1 MQTSKIWGLVA
12 AAALGASCAPGAKE
26 DTADTAETATVQ
38 SAINSSASCFN
49 TAAASTFLGG
59 GTVLTP
65 DNYNPS
71 TCPRAYMIELR
82 NYSTA
87 YSAGAYATWAG
98 ATATNQAD
106 CESSVL
112 NAYVWK
118 SDGTFLRSFRKYSQ
132 WAPDIRGVNRC
143 IMPSI
148 HLDYM
153 VPGFKWGGS
162 YKIALQ
168 AGNATAYQKI
178 SFATVKSTTPAT
190 ALTWISSMV
199 TKLNA
204 TTGGAIHPAVQ
215 AVFNKKG
222 TTAIA
227 RMCRATQLDRA
238 FSQYVNAAIIR
249 AGASPQTATDR
260 DAGLSSIYTALCTSS
275 GTVDGLQNGLK
286 QWGSSIT
293 LARDGIRSLIPGMSG
308 SDAATALESV
318 TQQALGK
325 LIANC
330 GLKQDTLLSFL
341 YDGTLPA
348 GKTADNLL
356 LGSCSGTPLQ
366 VAANLGEGQN
376 FTSDTLTA
384 ARDRYLK
391 CLNDD
396 FGQQRCND
404 PRADDA
410 PVDDNNPVAPDS
422 SESTCT
428 QFSADGPDGSLI
440 CTDPQVNQLEQIEA
454 ALAGTGIVISEDE
467 AQQILYDSQ
476 VAHDTAL
483 AARAAGYADN
493 VLTVTGLGTLGT
505 GTAAKI
511 EFGSAVTTGA
521 LTTAA
526 AVLGYVTSAAKFVSW
541 GCKNYPEQCGAAI
554 RRSADYAH
562 CDPMGF
568 CYGPEGVRKP
578 SGSNK
583 MCAPDFDTGGAGWYQ
598 TDGKPSASRQLT
610 QDDRIN
616 HCTCELLDAKYS
628 GRASSLKAS
637 VGCPSAEE
645 KFREDCI
652 AQPDPRSLPNPDA
665 SPVKPECLNALSPPT
680 NLVTR
685 QTRIC
690 NAVLCG
696 SGEMRMTYLDGTCGC
711 VAVFNDPA
719 QGIPC
724 TNGLFSMC
732 TGEDPNSNT
741 CGCPPLNPGP
751 IGNDPLCQYIPN
763 NTNWPGLL
771 SGFSVV
777 NRADVFPS
785 VIGSQQFAMVKPNK
799 SLVGPTIFTRSL
811 TKVPAASTSN
821 PPKLRVSA
829 LISKKPP
836 TGGNIDLQ
844 IYITSRGTPS
854 GTMPLTHDFAGQVRL
869 NNLTAGA
876 ATQVDIPLF
885 VGSSQATMLSRG
897 FSGKSLNIEYT
908 LQAPSGYAR
917 YIGIGAQDFVGAS
930 TARPSTDT
938 AAICLPPTP
947 TDPIGPVLIPN
958 PLAPLATPASPGT
971 FTLSNGNLTQL
982 TDRVPVLRTIT
993 QP

>member
-1 MQTSKIWGLVA
+1 
-12 AAALGASCAPGAKE
+12 
-26 DTADTAETATVQ
+26 
-38 SAINSSASCFN
+38 
-49 TAAASTFLGG
+49 
-59 GTVLTP
+59 
-65 DNYNPS
+65 
-71 TCPRAYMIELR
+71 
-82 NYSTA
+82 
-87 YSAGAYATWAG
+87 
-98 ATATNQAD
+98 
-106 CESSVL
+106 
-112 NAYVWK
+112 
-118 SDGTFLRSFRKYSQ
+118 
-132 WAPDIRGVNRC
+132 
-143 IMPSI
+143 
-148 HLDYM
+148 
-153 VPGFKWGGS
+153 
-162 YKIALQ
+162 
-168 AGNATAYQKI
+168 
-178 SFATVKSTTPAT
+178 
-190 ALTWISSMV
+190 
-199 TKLNA
+199 
-204 TTGGAIHPAVQ
+204 
-215 AVFNKKG
+215 
-222 TTAIA
+222 
-227 RMCRATQLDRA
+227 
-238 FSQYVNAAIIR
+238 
-249 AGASPQTATDR
+249 
-260 DAGLSSIYTALCTSS
+260 
-275 GTVDGLQNGLK
+275 VDGLQNGLK

-637 VGCPSAEE
+637 VGCPIAAEPRRVAGQARVPE
-645 KFREDCI
+645 RP
-652 AQPDPRSLPNPDA
+652 QPADQPGHAPDA
-665 SPVKPECLNALSPPT
+665 DLQRGPLRQRGDADDLPRRHLRLRRGVQRSGARHPLHERPLLDVHRRGPEQQHVRLPAAEPGSDRQRSVVPVHPEQHQLAGSPLRLLGGQPRGRVPERDRLAAVRDGEAEQIAGRTDDLHAVIDQGARGEHQQPAEAARERAD
-680 NLVTR
+680 LEEAADRR
-685 QTRIC
+685 QHRPADLHHQPRHTVGHDAAHPR
-690 NAVLCG
+690 LRG
-696 SGEMRMTYLDGTCGC
+696 SG
-711 VAVFNDPA
+711 
-719 QGIPC
+719 
-724 TNGLFSMC
+724 
-732 TGEDPNSNT
+732 
-741 CGCPPLNPGP
+741 
-751 IGNDPLCQYIPN
+751 
-763 NTNWPGLL
+763 
-771 SGFSVV
+771 
-777 NRADVFPS
+777 
-785 VIGSQQFAMVKPNK
+785 
-799 SLVGPTIFTRSL
+799 
-811 TKVPAASTSN
+811 
-821 PPKLRVSA
+821 
-829 LISKKPP
+829 
-836 TGGNIDLQ
+836 
-844 IYITSRGTPS
+844 
-854 GTMPLTHDFAGQVRL
+854 
-869 NNLTAGA
+869 
-876 ATQVDIPLF
+876 
-885 VGSSQATMLSRG
+885 
-897 FSGKSLNIEYT
+897 
-908 LQAPSGYAR
+908 AP
-917 YIGIGAQDFVGAS
+917 Q
-930 TARPSTDT
+930 
-938 AAICLPPTP
+938 
-947 TDPIGPVLIPN
+947 
-958 PLAPLATPASPGT
+958 
-971 FTLSNGNLTQL
+971 
-982 TDRVPVLRTIT
+982 
-993 QP
+993 

>member
-1 MQTSKIWGLVA
+1 MRKAKLLGLVA
-12 AAALGASCAPGAKE
+12 TAALAAGCAPGAPE
-26 DTADTAETATVQ
+26 QTETVTVQ

-49 TAAASTFLGG
+49 TPAASSFLGG
-59 GTVLTP
+59 GAVLTP

-87 YSAGAYATWAG
+87 YSAGTYAAWAG
-98 ATATNQAD
+98 PTATTQAD

-132 WAPDIRGVNRC
+132 WAPDIRGVKRC
-143 IMPSI
+143 IMPSL
-148 HLDYM
+148 HLDYAI
-153 VPGFKWGGS
+153 PGFKWGGS

-190 ALTWISSMV
+190 AVTQIASMV

-204 TTGGAIHPAVQ
+204 LTGGQIDPTVQ
-215 AVFNKKG
+215 SVFNKKG
-222 TTAIA
+222 TTAMA
-227 RMCRATQLDRA
+227 RLCRATQLDRT
-238 FSQYVNAAIIR
+238 FSQFVNQALIR
-249 AGASPQTATDR
+249 AGASSQTAVDR
-260 DAGLSSIYTALCTSS
+260 DAGLNSIYTALCTTS
-275 GTVDGLQNGLK
+275 GTVAGLQDGLK

-293 LARDGIRSLIPGMSG
+293 MARDGLRSLIPGMAG

-330 GLKQDTLLSFL
+330 GLKPDTILSFL

-356 LGSCSGTPLQ
+356 LGSCSGTPTQ
-366 VAANLGEGQN
+366 VAVNLGEGQN

-404 PRADDA
+404 PRAEDA
-410 PVDDNNPVAPDS
+410 PADDNNPVAPDNS
-422 SESTCT
+422 DSTCT
-428 QFSADGPDGSLI
+428 QFSADGPGGELV
-440 CTDPQVNQLEQIEA
+440 CTETQQNALQQVEA
-454 ALAGTGIVISEDE
+454 ALAGTGIQISEDE
-467 AQQILYDSQ
+467 AQQILYDDQ
-476 VAHDTAL
+476 VSHDKAL

-493 VLTVTGLGTLGT
+493 VLTVTGLGTAGT
-505 GTAAKI
+505 GVAAKI
-511 EFGSAVTTGA
+511 EWGNATVTGA

-526 AVLGYVTSAAKFVSW
+526 VVLAYVTGAAKFVSW
-541 GCKNYPEQCGAAI
+541 GCKNYPEQCGETI

-616 HCTCELLDAKYS
+616 HCTCELLDAKYG

-645 KFREDCI
+645 KFRQDCI
-652 AQPDPRSLPNPDA
+652 SQPDPRSMPNPDA
-665 SPVKPECLNALSPPT
+665 SPVKPECLAALSPPT

-685 QTRIC
+685 QTKIC

-711 VAVFNDPA
+711 VTTINDPA
-719 QGIPC
+719 QGLPC

-751 IGNDPLCQYIPN
+751 LGNDPLCQYVPN

-771 SGFSVV
+771 SGFSAID
-777 NRADVFPS
+777 RKDVFPS
-785 VIGSQQFAMVKPNK
+785 VIGTQQFAMVKPNK

-811 TKVPAASTSN
+811 TKTPAASTSN
-821 PPKLRVSA
+821 PPRLRLNA

-844 IYITSRGTPS
+844 IYVTSRGTPS

-869 NNLTAGA
+869 NNLTAGT

-885 VGSSQATMLSRG
+885 AGSSQATMLNRA

-908 LQAPSGYAR
+908 LQAPSGYTR
-917 YIGIGAQDFVGAS
+917 YIGVGAQDFVGAS

-938 AAICLPPTP
+938 AALCLPPTP

-958 PLAPLATPASPGT
+958 PLAPNATPLNPGT
-971 FTLSNGNLTQL
+971 FTLSTGNLTQL
-982 TDRVPVLRTIT
+982 SDRIPVLRTLT
-993 QP
+993 Q